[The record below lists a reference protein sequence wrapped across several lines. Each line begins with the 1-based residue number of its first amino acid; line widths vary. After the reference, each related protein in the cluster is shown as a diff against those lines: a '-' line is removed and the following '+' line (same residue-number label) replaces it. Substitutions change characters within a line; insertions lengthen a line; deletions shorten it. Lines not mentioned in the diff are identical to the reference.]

1 MKLTLEQAWLW
12 TWAGPFM
19 GFLGGWDSK
28 ESVCSVEDPGLI
40 PGSGRSPE
48 EGNGYPLQY
57 PCLEN
62 SVDRGAWRATVHGV
76 TKSWIRLNSY
86 RVIGICSKQISLCRS
101 KFEMIWVRH
110 LSFYL
115 NAIVPLMSTVTPTP
129 MPVVS
134 RLLRNLGM
142 PPSGLN
148 SVPYVEMLRCF
159 LQLPE
164 HSSLSQVEKWRK

>member
-1 MKLTLEQAWLW
+1 MEYL
-12 TWAGPFM
+12 
-19 GFLGGWDSK
+19 GFPGGSDSK
-28 ESVCSVEDPGLI
+28 ESSCNAGDPDSI